1 MEQESRGSMS
11 MRGRSEQC
19 STGKRLS
26 LSSKLLSHT
35 LQDRIART
43 GDVVIAVAL
52 LALTLPLFVLLCLAI
67 KLDSP
72 GPVLYRQHRLGPDGG
87 WVSVLNFRITTH
99 DVERVGRI
107 RYCAAPETRV
117 GRLLHYTRMNELPQ
131 LIDVLRGEMALIGA
145 GVKFWL

>member
-26 LSSKLLSHT
+26 LSSGFSRDT
-35 LQDRIART
+35 PQDRIARA
-43 GDVVIAVAL
+43 GDVVIAAAL

-67 KLDSP
+67 KLDSS
-72 GPVLYRQHRLGPDGG
+72 GPVLYRQLRLGPDGR

-99 DVERVGRI
+99 DIDRVGRI
-107 RYCAAPETRV
+107 RYCAPPETRV
-117 GRLLHYTRMNELPQ
+117 GRFLHYTRMNELPQ
-131 LIDVLRGEMALIGA
+131 LIDVLRGDMALIGA
-145 GVKFWL
+145 GL